1 MPPRWGWSCI
11 HTTTTHG
18 SRHGLVSTAP
28 FGVEI
33 VTMDLTAFIGLAHPA
48 GTAQDKPPKLSC
60 SRHRIPRLRMVIVG
74 LIFPGTGAPHPARLS
89 QHEPVP
95 KYRPEKVTTTSYPKR
110 PASKSFIQTF

>member
-28 FGVEI
+28 FGAEI

-60 SRHRIPRLRMVIVG
+60 TPHLRTADPSLVPVSPDGYPAFTLCRESAGASERLRVG
-74 LIFPGTGAPHPARLS
+74 MQSGM
-89 QHEPVP
+89 EP
-95 KYRPEKVTTTSYPKR
+95 R
-110 PASKSFIQTF
+110 